1 MLACGSN
8 IEAGSDT
15 TAVALSSALYLL
27 YSNPDKLAK
36 LRKEIDIKAADGSI
50 SDPLTFQEAQ
60 NMTYLQAVMK
70 ETLRLHPAVGTIL
83 PRIVPRSGIELS
95 GHYFPAG
102 TEVGLNAWV
111 LHNSRDT
118 YGPDPEVFRPE
129 RWIGH
134 ERTSIIDSMMNIS
147 LLELTKVVPEIVR
160 KVDLELE
167 HPGKPLETTCVW
179 FVYPRYSGWF
189 KVRDSKA

>member
-1 MLACGSN
+1 M
-8 IEAGSDT
+8 
-15 TAVALSSALYLL
+15 
-27 YSNPDKLAK
+27 
-36 LRKEIDIKAADGSI
+36 
-50 SDPLTFQEAQ
+50 
-60 NMTYLQAVMK
+60 
-70 ETLRLHPAVGTIL
+70 
-83 PRIVPRSGIELS
+83 
-95 GHYFPAG
+95 
-102 TEVGLNAWV
+102 NAWV
-111 LHNSRDT
+111 LHYSRDI

-179 FVYPRYSGWF
+179 FVYPRYSGSF
-189 KVRDSKA
+189 KVRDAKA

>member
-1 MLACGSN
+1 MKSQRRLELPNMLACGSN

-15 TAVALSSALYLL
+15 TAVTLSSALYLL

-36 LRKEIDIKAADGSI
+36 LRKEIDIKAAEGSI

-83 PRIVPRSGIELS
+83 PRIVPRGGIELS

-102 TEVGLNAWV
+102 VRYQ
-111 LHNSRDT
+111 SRALT
-118 YGPDPEVFRPE
+118 FYGPGV
-129 RWIGH
+129 
-134 ERTSIIDSMMNIS
+134 
-147 LLELTKVVPEIVR
+147 
-160 KVDLELE
+160 
-167 HPGKPLETTCVW
+167 
-179 FVYPRYSGWF
+179 
-189 KVRDSKA
+189 